1 MRSACTQPIYFAEP
15 HNSRRTARPYDL
27 DADTPRQARAHSR
40 SLHGRIARS
49 LFPCSVSANP
59 RDLRRNAPPER
70 RRRGVAS
77 RRSPSPAPSACRSTP
92 REPRA
97 ASIGD
102 GTALNGATD
111 AYVILHEVAHF
122 ALAPPER
129 RELVEFGPGASPDTL
144 DCSAAERTT
153 VLSLERGADEAAASL
168 LGIVWGWARAAGAHF
183 VPRSELARRARPIGG
198 RPFHC
203 NGQDLLN
210 VVCERLLLPQL
221 PRAAEHRIV
230 GRAGLRRLIGA
241 EKVDLAMA
249 EPQCV
254 GLELGVHSRCGL
266 HTRTVTKS

>member
-40 SLHGRIARS
+40 SLHGRIARP

-77 RRSPSPAPSACRSTP
+77 RRSPSPAPSPCRSTP

-102 GTALNGATD
+102 GTALNGATE
-111 AYVILHEVAHF
+111 AHVILHEVAHF

-144 DCSAAERTT
+144 DVRRPSGLPFYRW
-153 VLSLERGADEAAASL
+153 S
-168 LGIVWGWARAAGAHF
+168 
-183 VPRSELARRARPIGG
+183 ARRTRRRPRCWALSGG
-198 RPFHC
+198 GL
-203 NGQDLLN
+203 GQPALTSFLDQNWLEGLDRSAVGHFTAVVKTLRHRDLLN
-210 VVCERLLLPQL
+210 VV
-221 PRAAEHRIV
+221 RAPVAATAPTG
-230 GRAGLRRLIGA
+230 GRAPHCWSRWPSPPHRR
-241 EKVDLAMA
+241 
-249 EPQCV
+249 
-254 GLELGVHSRCGL
+254 
-266 HTRTVTKS
+266 

>member
-1 MRSACTQPIYFAEP
+1 MRSACTQPIYLAEP

-40 SLHGRIARS
+40 SLHGRIARP

-102 GTALNGATD
+102 GTALNGATE

-153 VLSLERGADEAAASL
+153 VLSLEREADEAAASL

-203 NGQDLLN
+203 SGQDITTP
-210 VVCERLLLPQL
+210 RLAQC
-221 PRAAEHRIV
+221 RASAWCCHGSH
-230 GRAGLRRLIGA
+230 GRPSTALSDSSANFSVAVRR
-241 EKVDLAMA
+241 
-249 EPQCV
+249 
-254 GLELGVHSRCGL
+254 S
-266 HTRTVTKS
+266 